1 MLNETLKIVIS
12 SARKSGAYGLASL
25 LLLGPATQTYAAPLN
40 LATVPLFVK
49 NSVEPN
55 IFVTLD
61 DSGSMA
67 FAYTPDDRVNGYETS
82 NERLCRPDGCSK
94 KNWLFIQ
101 RKFASPDWNLQF
113 YNPDI
118 NYVAPK
124 KADGSSYATSF
135 TNAYVNGFRPDV
147 NSDGTADTTNL
158 SNNYFPTFVYTP
170 STSKGRDYSYSL
182 STEIILHPRDDF
194 GAGGDER
201 PDTAGLGQ
209 HAYYYR
215 YDPSKCT
222 TDVISDNDCYRYVKV
237 GSESGKT
244 AAESRQNFANW
255 FSFYRTRVFAAASA
269 ASLAFEAVGDTA
281 RLAFQALN
289 KCNGF
294 NNDCEGWT
302 GTDVDSRLRPFNGA
316 HRDGFY
322 NWLSIA
328 PASGGTPL
336 RSAVVRA
343 GAELTRTG
351 KNSAYAFQPG
361 TTETPLIECRPS
373 YHMLFTDG
381 LWNGSLATD
390 YGNVDN
396 TAQTMPP
403 VSPASEF
410 GAQNYTPIGPF
421 KDSASNTVA
430 DIVFS
435 QWYNDAQPDMADKVP
450 VYLTAKSGTQAE
462 IFWNPKNDSAHWQHM
477 TTFTVGLGFSAV
489 LNDPDFN
496 GDTFGG
502 DYSALV
508 SGAKTWPSASNNSGN
523 NPYDLW
529 HAAINGRGKFF
540 SADDPNT
547 LVEAFRAVLQGIQ
560 DRTATAAAPASDS
573 AVVEGADFA
582 YAANFNSENWSG
594 DLRAF
599 ALTAD
604 ENGTLKVAETP
615 SWSAGAQLASR
626 TPHSREIKIANT
638 AGVLVDFEYA
648 NLTAAQ
654 QAQLSLNSLGEA
666 DAFGADRVTW
676 LRGSDAMEDIRFRSR
691 GQGASRKVL
700 GDIVYSAP
708 LYVGAPS
715 SLNLDKTE
723 GFSRTDPNSYE
734 VFKTLQA
741 ERRPMVYV
749 GANDGMLHAFDAN
762 TGVEIFA
769 FVPSEIVPKLNKLT
783 AIGYKHE
790 PFVDGEL
797 NSFDVYD
804 PASSTKW
811 RTILIGS
818 LRAGGRS
825 VYALDVTDPDEVKLM
840 WEISGT
846 KALNSTVRPNLGHV
860 YGKAQIGRL
869 HNGKWGVVIGNG
881 YKSDGDRSQ
890 LLVLNALTGE
900 TIKAFDTGVGTP
912 TDPNG
917 MAEPLL
923 ADVNGDLIVD
933 SVYAGDLHGKLW
945 RFDLINTAVSTKE
958 AIMGTS
964 TVHPRTNGTALANW
978 KLAENKPLFT
988 AMAPN
993 GDRQS
998 ITTRPQLA
1006 LHPFGDSYLVTFGT
1020 GKYIEEDD
1028 GELDL
1033 VQVNSFYSVWD
1044 RSVLDKTKVNGTFDR
1059 DDLQQQKLLVFEEQ
1073 EYVADVEGEPII
1085 LKNTIKRLTTETVE
1099 WLTYDDTPPYD
1110 APVVNE
1116 RGWFL
1121 DFVEYADDG
1130 TGKAT
1135 AADPINRGEMMMTN
1149 PIVRGTGGEPVVF
1162 FMSSTPLL
1170 SLCESG
1176 LENYIFGLSA
1186 AGGPPKVRQFDLN
1199 NDGMINNG
1207 DYNADDAAYGSGN
1220 NLAAV
1225 KIANTG
1231 GFNILGQNIV
1241 RTTANGVEI
1250 TKTEFGANDGRQTWR
1265 QLR

>member
-1 MLNETLKIVIS
+1 M
-12 SARKSGAYGLASL
+12 
-25 LLLGPATQTYAAPLN
+25 LLGPSVQAYAAPLN

-67 FAYTPDDRVNGYETS
+67 FAYTPDDRVSGYDAGYGYV
-82 NERLCRPDGCSK
+82 CRPNGCSNG
-94 KNWLFIQ
+94 NWVFIQ
-101 RKFASPDWNLQF
+101 RKFASPDWNLQY
-113 YNPDI
+113 YNPDT
-118 NYVAPK
+118 NYVPPK
-124 KADGSSYATSF
+124 KADGSSYSTTF
-135 TNAYVNGFRPDV
+135 TNAYVNGFKPDV
-147 NSDGTADTTNL
+147 NGDGTADKTDL
-158 SNNYFPTFVYTP
+158 SNDYFPTFVYTP
-170 STSKGRDYSYSL
+170 STSTGRSHSYSL
-182 STEIILHPRDDF
+182 STEIALHPLLDF
-194 GAGGDER
+194 GSGGVVR
-201 PDTAGLGQ
+201 ANSVGLGQ
-209 HAYYYR
+209 PAYYYR
-215 YDPSKCT
+215 YDPSKCSSK
-222 TDVISDNDCYRYVKV
+222 VASDNACYRYVKV

-244 AAESRQNFANW
+244 AAESKQNFANW

-302 GTDVDSRLRPFNGA
+302 GTDVDSRLRPFTGS

-336 RSAVVRA
+336 RSAMVRA

-361 TTETPLIECRPS
+361 NIEEPLIECRPS
-373 YHMLFTDG
+373 YHLLFTDG
-381 LWNGSLATD
+381 LWNGSLSTS

-421 KDSASNTVA
+421 KDSASNTLA
-430 DIVFS
+430 DIAFS
-435 QWYNDAQPDMADKVP
+435 QWFNDAQPSMADKVP
-450 VYLTAKSGTQAE
+450 TFVPAKSGTPAE
-462 IFWNPKNDSAHWQHM
+462 NFWNARNDPAHWQHM
-477 TTFTVGLGFSAV
+477 TTFTVGLGFGAM

-508 SGAKTWPSASNNSGN
+508 NGTKTWPSAISNSSN

-547 LVEAFRAVLQGIQ
+547 LVEAFRAVLAGIQ

-573 AVVEGADFA
+573 AIVEGADFA

-604 ENGTLKVAETP
+604 DSETLKVAETP

-626 TPHSREIKIANT
+626 ASDTRNIKIANG

-648 NLTAAQ
+648 NLTAEQ
-654 QAQLSLNSLGEA
+654 KAQLSRNTLGET
-666 DAFGADRVTW
+666 DALGADRVAW
-676 LRGSDAMEDIRFRSR
+676 LRGNSTLEETRFRSR

-715 SLNLDKTE
+715 SLNLDKIE
-723 GFSRTDPNSYE
+723 GFALTDPNSYE
-734 VFKTLQA
+734 IFKKVQA

-762 TGVEIFA
+762 TGREVFA
-769 FVPSEIVPKLNKLT
+769 FIPSEVVPKLNKLT

-790 PFVDGEL
+790 PYVDGEL
-797 NSFDVYD
+797 NSFDIYD
-804 PASSTKW
+804 PSSSTKW
-811 RTILIGS
+811 RTILVGT

-825 VYALDVTDPDEVKLM
+825 VYALDITDPDEVKLM

-846 KALNSTVRPNLGHV
+846 MALRSTVRTSLGHV
-860 YGKAQIGRL
+860 HGKAQIGRL
-869 HNGKWGVVIGNG
+869 HNGKWGVIIGNG
-881 YKSDGDRSQ
+881 YNSANGRSAV
-890 LLVLNALTGE
+890 LVLNAVTGE
-900 TIKAFDTGVGTP
+900 TIKVFDTAVGSSG
-912 TDPNG
+912 DPNG

-923 ADVNGDLIVD
+923 ADVNGDFIVD

-945 RFDLINTAVSTKE
+945 RFDLINTAISTKE
-958 AIMGTS
+958 AILGTP
-964 TVHPRTNGTALANW
+964 TAHARTNGTAVSNW
-978 KLAENKPLFT
+978 KIAEGRPLFT
-988 AMAPN
+988 AVAPD
-993 GDRQS
+993 GARQS

-1028 GELDL
+1028 GELNPS
-1033 VQVNSFYSVWD
+1033 QVNSFYSVWD

-1073 EYVADVEGEPII
+1073 QYVSDINGE
-1085 LKNTIKRLTTETVE
+1085 LKTLNNTIKRLTRETVE
-1099 WLTYDDTPPYD
+1099 WMTYDDTPPYD
-1110 APVVNE
+1110 PPVVNE

-1130 TGKAT
+1130 TGNAT
-1135 AADPINRGEMMMTN
+1135 AADPINRGEMMLTN
-1149 PIVRGTGGEPVVF
+1149 PIVRGTGSEPIVF

-1186 AGGPPKVRQFDLN
+1186 AGGPPKTRQFDLN
-1199 NDGMINNG
+1199 NDGMISDG
-1207 DYNADDAAYGSGN
+1207 DYNSDDAAYGSGN

-1225 KIANTG
+1225 KIANTAG
-1231 GFNILGQNIV
+1231 GLNILGQNIV
-1241 RTTANGVEI
+1241 ITTPDGVEI
-1250 TKTEFGANDGRQTWR
+1250 TKTDFGVDDGRQTWR